1 MLESLSR
8 QWDPGLLSDMHIS
21 CPCHR
26 QIPTT
31 ELLSPS
37 ECQLK
42 ANRAVQP
49 TPPQLEAAGCALT
62 VLDLRKE
69 PGLSPWIIL

>member
-1 MLESLSR
+1 MLWDSS
-8 QWDPGLLSDMHIS
+8 QWDTGLLSDMDFSH
-21 CPCHR
+21 PCHR

-37 ECQLK
+37 ECQLE
-42 ANRAVQP
+42 ANQAVQP

-62 VLDLRKE
+62 VLDQWKH
-69 PGLSPWIIL
+69 PGLCPWIIL